1 MSLTPRKAV
10 SLLGTAALGVTAMT
24 GAGWAAG
31 STAQASVS
39 RPSSSKSRP
48 SFSQLSP
55 SQVKARSSGKRER
68 VVVVFDDQLTSLPAN
83 RAHRHA
89 REATAA
95 SLQAPLVAQLKQ
107 VGATHITTLW
117 LLDAVAATMPAA
129 EAQALSHVRGVKA
142 VVPDGTIIIGD
153 ARSSTKLVPASRVRK
168 PAIPARAADGQ
179 QFCNTSSGQPLVEP
193 EALTSINDASSN
205 PNDPFEA
212 DKVATGQGVIVGNV
226 DADTLAGNPNMI
238 RPDGQ
243 PVIIDAPD
251 PTENVF
257 SDEFNGDVST
267 IAAQGTVTYTY
278 ASQLPY
284 SNFPE
289 NCTFRIVGDATGASL
304 LTTGFF
310 TDTNSL
316 GQIVAPESQVIAG
329 LQQAVSEG
337 VNVVSESYG
346 YGALPGANDD
356 LLAPTNDA
364 MVAAG
369 VVVVESAGDSGS
381 SGTVEAPAD
390 DPNVIDVGGTNDLR
404 LLAMADGYT
413 NGWEDDNMTTL
424 SSGGITP
431 YGDVVDLVA
440 PGYLALAAAGAGQ
453 TPLPL
458 PTEAFGGT
466 SESAPF
472 VSGAAADVIQA
483 YRDTHGGATPT
494 PAQVKEILT
503 STATDIGAPADQQ
516 GAGLL
521 NVYAAVEAARQ
532 MPGTS
537 EAYSNAPE
545 LVDSPTQLDVQGT
558 GGSTVN
564 TSVSLYN
571 ASSIPETVT
580 GTYRVLGNET
590 SLGPPVTE
598 NVSAPPPS
606 APIPAQ
612 GATAAA
618 PIHFNVPPGVDV
630 LDTDMIWPDPTNSD
644 DNILSFILTDPAG
657 RLAQSSY
664 DYGAAN
670 LPSYC
675 PGGNCSPDIQHST
688 IEHPMPGT
696 WTAQILWANGRGHVQ
711 SAPDTPGPYT
721 GTVTFQASGQNFT
734 TSPASAPVTI
744 PPQSSV
750 NVPLSIA
757 LPQAPGDAPES
768 VQFTGPNGLESSV
781 PIARR
786 TLIPS
791 AGGFFSAT
799 LTSSVSRGP
808 GQIKTFYVD
817 VPPGENDIDV
827 SFYAPDHTPNDPVY
841 YYLFSP
847 ADLEPSVTESGF
859 IDISAVDATPTP
871 DNPAGTA
878 SLIAPDPQPGL
889 WEIDVM
895 QGATTD
901 GTEFSQ
907 TVYGVVAY
915 NRLAPVTETGLPTS
929 ASTIIDS
936 GSSIPIAVT
945 VKNTTNHAGYFELQP
960 SNNDI
965 TGGNTVTPEELAP
978 GATGTLTA
986 TLSPTAAAGT
996 AVSGILSVID
1006 SSDPQA
1012 SEPALGAPLFSDFHD
1027 FAYAYTVG

>member
-10 SLLGTAALGVTAMT
+10 SLLGAAALGLTAAMA
-24 GAGWAAG
+24 GAGSAAG
-31 STAQASVS
+31 STAKASVAT
-39 RPSSSKSRP
+39 PT
-48 SFSQLSP
+48 SFSKLSP
-55 SQVKARSSGKRER
+55 GQVKARSSGKREA

-83 RAHRHA
+83 RAHRSA

-95 SLQAPLVAQLKQ
+95 SMQAPLVAQLRQ
-107 VGATHITTLW
+107 VGATHITALS
-117 LLDAVAATMPAA
+117 LLNAVAATMPAA
-129 EAQALSHVRGVKA
+129 EARALSHTRGVKE
-142 VVPDGTIIIGD
+142 VVPDGTIIVGD
-153 ARSSTKLVPASRVRK
+153 ANLTTKTVAASRVRK
-168 PAIPARAADGQ
+168 STIRATARDGQ
-179 QFCNTSSGQPLVEP
+179 QLCNTDPNKPLVEP
-193 EALTSINDASSN
+193 EALTSIHDASSN

-212 DKVATGQGVIVGNV
+212 SSIATGQGVIIGNV
-226 DADTLAGNPNMI
+226 DADSLAGNPNMI

-243 PVIIDAPD
+243 HVIIDAPNEN
-251 PTENVF
+251 ENVF

-267 IAAQGTVTYTY
+267 MAAQGTVTYTY
-278 ASQLPY
+278 ASQLPF
-284 SNFPE
+284 SNIPA
-289 NCTFRIVGDATGASL
+289 NCSFRIVGDATGASIV
-304 LTTGFF
+304 TTGFF
-310 TDTNSL
+310 TDTNSH

-329 LQQAVSEG
+329 LQQAVNEG

-346 YGALPGANDD
+346 YGQLPGASDD
-356 LLAPTNDA
+356 LLEPTNDA

-390 DPNVIDVGGTNDLR
+390 DPNVIDAGGTNDLR
-404 LLAMADGYT
+404 LLAQADGYT

-424 SSGGITP
+424 SSGGTSP
-431 YGDVVDLVA
+431 FGDVVDLVA

-466 SESAPF
+466 SQSAPF
-472 VSGAAADVIQA
+472 ISGAAADVIQA

-537 EAYSNAPE
+537 ETYSNAPE
-545 LVDSPTQLDVQGT
+545 LVDSPTQLDVQGS
-558 GGSTVN
+558 GGSVIDD
-564 TSVSLYN
+564 SVTLYN
-571 ASSIPETVT
+571 ASSNTETVS
-580 GTYRVLGNET
+580 GNYRVLGREF
-590 SLGPPVTE
+590 SLGRSVTE
-598 NVSAPPPS
+598 NVSAP
-606 APIPAQ
+606 APGTPLPAQ

-618 PIHFNVPPGVDV
+618 PIQFTVPPGVSV
-630 LDTDMIWPDPTNSD
+630 LDADMRWPDPTNSD
-644 DNILSFILTDPAG
+644 QNILSFILTDPAG

-670 LPSYC
+670 LPTYC

-688 IEHPMPGT
+688 VEHPMPGT
-696 WTAQILWANGRGHVQ
+696 WTAQILWANGRGHAQ
-711 SAPDTPGPYT
+711 SAPDVPGPYT
-721 GTVTFQASGQNFT
+721 GTVTFHAGGQNFT

-744 PPQSSV
+744 APRSSV
-750 NVPLSIA
+750 SVPLSIT
-757 LPQAPGDAPES
+757 LPRAPGDHPES
-768 VQFTGPNGLESSV
+768 VQFTGANGLESSV

-791 AGGFFSAT
+791 AGGTFRAT

-827 SFYAPDHTPNDPVY
+827 SFFAPDHSTDDPVY
-841 YYLFSP
+841 YYLLSP
-847 ADLEPSVTESGF
+847 ADLNPAITEAGN
-859 IDISAVDATPTP
+859 IAVSAVDATPTAG
-871 DNPAGTA
+871 NPTGNA

-901 GTEFSQ
+901 GTRFSQ
-907 TVYGVVAY
+907 TVTGKVAY
-915 NRLAPVTETGLPTS
+915 NQLAPVTETGLPTS
-929 ASTIIDS
+929 TSTTLAA
-936 GSSIPIAVT
+936 GSSTAITVT
-945 VKNTTNHAGYFELQP
+945 VTNTTNHNGFFELAP
-960 SNNDI
+960 SGNDI
-965 TGGNTVTPEELAP
+965 SGGNTTTPLELAA

-996 AVSGILSVID
+996 AVNGTLSVID
-1006 SSDPQA
+1006 STDFA
-1012 SEPALGAPLFSDFHD
+1012 EFEPAVGFSLFSDFHD

>member
-1 MSLTPRKAV
+1 MSLTPRKAA
-10 SLLGTAALGVTAMT
+10 SLLGATALGVTAMT
-24 GAGWAAG
+24 GAAWAAS
-31 STAQASVS
+31 STAPASA
-39 RPSSSKSRP
+39 PRP
-48 SFSQLSP
+48 SFSKLSP
-55 SQVKARSSGKRER
+55 SQVKARSSGKQER
-68 VVVVFDDQLTSLPAN
+68 MVVVFDNQLASLPAN

-95 SLQAPLVAQLKQ
+95 SMQAPLVAQLKQ
-107 VGATHITTLW
+107 VGATHITKLSI
-117 LLDAVAATMPAA
+117 LNAVAAAMPAA
-129 EAQALSHVRGVKA
+129 EAQALSHTSGVKA

-153 ARSSTKLVPASRVRK
+153 ATSTTRTVAASQVRK
-168 PAIPARAADGQ
+168 STIRATAADGQ
-179 QFCNTSSGQPLVEP
+179 QLCNTNPSKPLVEP
-193 EALTSINDASSN
+193 EALTSIHDASSN
-205 PNDPFEA
+205 PSDPFEA
-212 DKVATGQGVIVGNV
+212 SKIATGQGVIVGNV
-226 DADTLAGNPNMI
+226 DADSLAGNPNMI
-238 RPDGQ
+238 RPNGQ
-243 PVIIDAPD
+243 HVIIDAPD

-284 SNFPE
+284 SNIPA

-304 LTTGFF
+304 VTTGYF
-310 TDTNSL
+310 TDTNSH

-329 LQQAVSEG
+329 LQDAVNEG

-390 DPNVIDVGGTNDLR
+390 DPNVIDAGGTNDLR
-404 LLAMADGYT
+404 LLAQADGYT
-413 NGWEDDNMTTL
+413 KGWEDDNMTTL
-424 SSGGITP
+424 SSGGTAP

-440 PGYLALAAAGAGQ
+440 PGYLALAVAGAGQ

-466 SESAPF
+466 SQSAPF
-472 VSGAAADVIQA
+472 ISGAAADVIQA
-483 YRDTHGGATPT
+483 YRDTHSGATPT

-503 STATDIGAPADQQ
+503 STATDIGAEADQQ

-537 EAYSNAPE
+537 KTHSSASE
-545 LVDSPTQLDVQGT
+545 LVDNPTQLDVQGA
-558 GGSTVN
+558 GGSTIHQ
-564 TSVSLYN
+564 SVTLYN
-571 ASSIPETVT
+571 ASSHTERIS
-580 GTYRVLGNET
+580 GAYRVLGREF
-590 SLGPPVTE
+590 SLGAPVTE
-598 NVSAPPPS
+598 NVSAPSAS

-618 PIHFNVPPGVDV
+618 PITFNVPPGISV
-630 LDTDMIWPDPTNSD
+630 LDADMRWPDPTNSD

-670 LPSYC
+670 FVSC
-675 PGGNCSPDIQHST
+675 AGVDGGCSPDIQHA
-688 IEHPMPGT
+688 IVEHPMAGT
-696 WTAQILWANGRGHVQ
+696 WTVQILWANGRGHAQ
-711 SAPDTPGPYT
+711 SAPDTPGTYT
-721 GTVTFQASGQNFT
+721 GPVTFQASGQNFT
-734 TSPASAPVTI
+734 TSPASVPVTI
-744 PPQSSV
+744 APRSSV
-750 NVPLSIA
+750 SVPLSIR
-757 LPQAPGDAPES
+757 LPRAPGDAPES
-768 VQFTGPNGLESSV
+768 VQFTGRNGLESSV

-791 AGGFFSAT
+791 RGGFFGAT

-817 VPPGENDIDV
+817 VPAGKHDLDV
-827 SFYAPDHTPNDPVY
+827 SLHAPDHATDDPVY

-847 ADLEPSVTESGF
+847 ADLQPAITEAGNIDVT
-859 IDISAVDATPTP
+859 AVDTTPTP
-871 DNPAGTA
+871 DNPTGNA

-907 TVYGVVAY
+907 IVRGFVAY
-915 NRLAPVTETGLPTS
+915 NRLAPVSETGLPTS
-929 ASTIIDS
+929 TSTTIDT
-936 GSSIPIAVT
+936 GSSVPITATVT
-945 VKNTTNHAGYFELQP
+945 NTTNHVGYFELQP
-960 SNNDI
+960 SGTDI
-965 TGGNTVTPEELAP
+965 SGGNTATPVELAP

-996 AVSGILSVID
+996 AVSGVLSVID
-1006 SSDPQA
+1006 STDWGA
-1012 SEPALGAPLFSDFHD
+1012 FEPSLGFPTSYNDFHD
-1027 FAYAYTVG
+1027 FAYAYTVGS